1 MCIAV
6 LLSGSWSLKPNTIRS
21 RDSSGSFAGH
31 SDPPA
36 ISDGTTDLANSD
48 YGIEDEC
55 FFAFEVNLMV
65 IEDSKLSVVEQLR
78 NRSRRADTWSFLSSN
93 RESYLLKHLL
103 LDFQSASIVC
113 RVVVLSASL
122 TTYVGGEFVPE
133 LSAVSGLGTGRDSA
147 SRLDS
152 MLRHMSK
159 YMAQLAQDGCNVI
172 YSIPIWTNRVTVPS
186 SALTDCRHQVATK
199 DEITRENCGIDRE
212 ARDCP
217 VVLILGSRVFRPLP
231 QITVPWIDGWPMRN
245 KDQTTLRTI
254 YVSRDTFL
262 KPLLPIL
269 KMINRRTTLTPK
281 NVTMIDGKWTMD
293 VGTFEDTFRYNKQ
306 ACDWRQDKFNHDTDG
321 LHFVWSHSEDVAR
334 GYRPDIDSIQSSE
347 SEPAEEPQDQKAEFS
362 CMSSSFWLNRIFLKT
377 IHLSR
382 LYEEYTRDTNV
393 FPPRLS
399 RYFFDGRIRAKAEY
413 TWSELVFLKVCPL
426 RLGDTLITA
435 DY

>member
-1 MCIAV
+1 M
-6 LLSGSWSLKPNTIRS
+6 
-21 RDSSGSFAGH
+21 
-31 SDPPA
+31 
-36 ISDGTTDLANSD
+36 
-48 YGIEDEC
+48 
-55 FFAFEVNLMV
+55 
-65 IEDSKLSVVEQLR
+65 
-78 NRSRRADTWSFLSSN
+78 
-93 RESYLLKHLL
+93 
-103 LDFQSASIVC
+103 
-113 RVVVLSASL
+113 
-122 TTYVGGEFVPE
+122 
-133 LSAVSGLGTGRDSA
+133 
-147 SRLDS
+147 
-152 MLRHMSK
+152 
-159 YMAQLAQDGCNVI
+159 
-172 YSIPIWTNRVTVPS
+172 
-186 SALTDCRHQVATK
+186 ATK